1 VSPSMSSPQ
10 SLGTTW
16 SHWRLRL
23 AARLQRQAP
32 PLFLTAEGLRPLLD
46 GANSP
51 QRTVQEWAEA
61 HRGTA
66 ARLIVS
72 ARLLHELVC
81 EPGLPLAQEADLQA
95 YGRQQF
101 SHYFGAAAKQWP
113 LASWRLGALP
123 ADGAEQSAEQCGLSA
138 LHGLDW
144 PALRLTFEANA
155 VQLRQVQPAWAP
167 VLAHVLATEPVWAA
181 ASQAGLAWVE
191 GQVLTWL
198 QLRAGRV
205 QALRQLRLSEATVA
219 ALHETLA
226 ELRSGF
232 AGPVLALGF
241 GLSAE
246 PGQTDA
252 GASEGLRLLGRL
264 TGTAPQAEWFA
275 PPRQASTSSAPTP
288 DFLGPRQVY
297 SRLAWGLA
305 ATAAVVLATAAVGL
319 QQSQQARADAQAQQR
334 RLATEYS
341 RLRGTNVAPVTKPVA
356 RGAEQA
362 QPLRAAAEVQKL
374 LQLDWEPLLANVE
387 QAGLSGGA
395 TANASAPAA
404 LSWLALDINAT
415 RADLRLEGLAADKLL
430 PLQVADRLNAAPGW
444 REVMLS
450 RFQTAE
456 QGMSGQRFE
465 LSAKL
470 QPAMLQRELPALP
483 TPAAATAS
491 GAEGKTQ

>member
-1 VSPSMSSPQ
+1 MSSPQ
-10 SLGTTW
+10 NLGAGW
-16 SHWRLRL
+16 SQWRLRL
-23 AARLQRQAP
+23 AARLQRQAQ

-113 LASWRLGALP
+113 LASWRLGTLP
-123 ADGAEQSAEQCGLSA
+123 THGAEQGSEQCGLSA

-167 VLAHVLATEPVWAA
+167 VLSHVLASEPVWAA
-181 ASQAGLAWVE
+181 APQAGLAWVE

-205 QALRQLRLSEATVA
+205 QALRQLRLPEASVA
-219 ALHETLA
+219 ALYETLA

-246 PGQTDA
+246 PSQTDA
-252 GASEGLRLLGRL
+252 GASEGVRLLGRL

-275 PPRQASTSSAPTP
+275 PPRQASNFAPAP

-341 RLRGTNVAPVTKPVA
+341 RLRGTNVAPVTKPLA

-415 RADLRLEGLAADKLL
+415 RNDLRLEGLAADKLL

-470 QPAMLQRELPALP
+470 QPASLQRELPALP
-483 TPAAATAS
+483 TPAS
-491 GAEGKTQ
+491 VAEGKTP

>member
-1 VSPSMSSPQ
+1 MSSSPQ
-10 SLGTTW
+10 NLGAGW
-16 SHWRLRL
+16 SHWRMRI
-23 AARLQRQAP
+23 AARLQRQAQ

-51 QRTVQEWAEA
+51 QRTVQESAEA

-81 EPGLPLAQEADLQA
+81 EPGLPLAQESDLQA

-113 LASWRLGALP
+113 LASWRLGAVP
-123 ADGAEQSAEQCGLSA
+123 APAQGAEQCAEQCGLSA

-167 VLAHVLATEPVWAA
+167 VLAHVLASEPVWAA
-181 ASQAGLAWVE
+181 APQAGLAWVE

-205 QALRQLRLSEATVA
+205 QALRQLRLSEASLA

-246 PGQTDA
+246 PGQADA
-252 GASEGLRLLGRL
+252 GASEGVRLLGRL

-275 PPRQASTSSAPTP
+275 PPRQPHAATPSP

-305 ATAAVVLATAAVGL
+305 LTAAVVLVTAATGL
-319 QQSQQARADAQAQQR
+319 LQSQQAREDAQAQQR
-334 RLATEYS
+334 RLAAEYS
-341 RLRGTNVAPVTKPVA
+341 RLRGSNTAPVAKPVA
-356 RGAEQA
+356 RGTEQT
-362 QPLRAAAEVQKL
+362 QPLRAAADVQKL

-387 QAGLSGGA
+387 QAGLSGSSA
-395 TANASAPAA
+395 TANATAPAA

-415 RADLRLEGLAADKLL
+415 RGDLRLEGLAADKLL

-470 QPAMLQRELPALP
+470 QPALLQRELPALV
-483 TPAAATAS
+483 A
-491 GAEGKTQ
+491 GAEGKTP

>member
-1 VSPSMSSPQ
+1 MSPSMSSPQ
-10 SLGTTW
+10 NLGAGW
-16 SHWRLRL
+16 SHWRMRI
-23 AARLQRQAP
+23 AARLQRQAQ

-51 QRTVQEWAEA
+51 LRTVQEWAEA

-81 EPGLPLAQEADLQA
+81 EPGLPLAQETDLQA

-113 LASWRLGALP
+113 LASWRLDALS
-123 ADGAEQSAEQCGLSA
+123 AHGAEQRAEQCGLSA

-144 PALRLTFEANA
+144 PALRLIFEANE

-167 VLAHVLATEPVWAA
+167 VLAHVLASEPVWAA
-181 ASQAGLAWVE
+181 APQAGLAWVE

-205 QALRQLRLSEATVA
+205 QALRQLRLPETTVA

-246 PGQTDA
+246 PGQADA
-252 GASEGLRLLGRL
+252 GASEGVRLLGRL

-275 PPRQASTSSAPTP
+275 PPRQASTSAPAP

-305 ATAAVVLATAAVGL
+305 LTAAVVLVTAATGL
-319 QQSQQARADAQAQQR
+319 LQSQQAREDAQAQQR
-334 RLATEYS
+334 RLAAEYS
-341 RLRGTNVAPVTKPVA
+341 RLRGSNVAPVAKPVA

-387 QAGLSGGA
+387 QAGLSGSSA
-395 TANASAPAA
+395 TANATAPAA

-415 RADLRLEGLAADKLL
+415 RGDLRLEGLAADKLL

-470 QPAMLQRELPALP
+470 QPALLQRELPALV
-483 TPAAATAS
+483 A
-491 GAEGKTQ
+491 GAEGKTP